1 MPSIPVWRGSSAI
14 TECPDSPVITV
25 TKDGFSAVS
34 TYSGPYAACVAA
46 MPGRLSKVGG
56 LSSSLLA
63 DTIEVKKLAGGK
75 GLLTITFNS
84 SPSPSPDSNTSIHE
98 IEWAEVQR
106 PLAQHKRFQS
116 GGANPLDDGDWTDID
131 GWKAEQNQSLRK
143 DFKYKHADGA
153 NFSGAIITLG
163 DGAIE
168 FCQKLL
174 RGQDSYNEY
183 TPIARL
189 TTCTLGRPI
198 TGHCGTINNS
208 PPVEGIPDSYKWLK
222 TADRACKR
230 SRTWERVQEWTGTW
244 WWDPDIY
251 AS

>member
-1 MPSIPVWRGSSAI
+1 MSSPIWKGNAAL

-25 TKDGFSAVS
+25 TKDGYSVVLM
-34 TYSGPYAACVAA
+34 YSGPYAACVAA
-46 MPGRLSKVGG
+46 MPGRFSAAGG
-56 LSSSLLA
+56 LSSSLFA
-63 DTIEVKKLAGGK
+63 DTIEVKKLPGGK
-75 GLLTITFNS
+75 GLLTITFNP

-106 PLAQHKRFQS
+106 PLAQHKRFQP
-116 GGANPLDDGDWTDID
+116 GGDNPLDDGDWTDID
-131 GWKAEQNQSLRK
+131 GWKAEQTQSLRK
-143 DFKYKHADGA
+143 DFKYKPAEGA
-153 NFSGAIITLG
+153 TITLG

-174 RGQDSYNEY
+174 RGQESYNEY

-189 TTCTLGRPI
+189 TTTSLEKPT
-198 TGHCGTINNS
+198 TGTCGIINNS

-244 WWDPDIY
+244 WWDTDIY